1 MNRTI
6 EVDRSGRLIDLLPL
20 ENPLAI
26 AIDPSNLCNFHCE
39 FCPTGDKLLTKLR
52 PNGIMP
58 LELFKKIIDDV
69 SDMGVKLKALKL
81 WKDGEP
87 FVNKDIIKFI
97 EYAQKKGVA
106 EQIRITSNGALL
118 DRFAQPLVDVG
129 LDWLMISF
137 LSLNEEIYLRHS
149 GRGKMREIIFNN
161 VRILR
166 ELRDKRKSQ
175 KPYIAIKMCKFPYV
189 TQQEIASF
197 KDQFELFVDEIVLHE
212 EPMDWD
218 SSHHKDLTLGAGV
231 QRLRPKK
238 VCPFAWYQVNINFN
252 GEVSI
257 CPVDWSFK
265 TIIGDVSKEHFA
277 DIWRGKKMQD
287 FRAMW
292 AKQELFKNPVCEK
305 CTYYFHHGDNIDD
318 FVLERKAPFLTK
330 LKAYE
335 NRQ

>member
-1 MNRTI
+1 MNGQANIKST
-6 EVDRSGRLIDLLPL
+6 GRLIDLLPL

-39 FCPTGDKLLTKLR
+39 FCPTGDKALTKLR

-69 SDMGVKLKALKL
+69 ADMGVKLKALKL

-97 EYAQKKGVA
+97 EYAKKRDVA

-118 DRFAQPLVDVG
+118 DRWAAALVDVK

-137 LSLNEEIYLRHS
+137 LSLNEKIYYRHS
-149 GRGKMREIIFNN
+149 GRDKMRETIFNN
-161 VRILR
+161 VRMLKA
-166 ELRDKRKSQ
+166 LRDKGKSA

-189 TQQEIASF
+189 TEEEIKSF
-197 KDQFELFVDEIVLHE
+197 KAQFQPFVDEIVLHE

-218 SSHHKDLTLGAGV
+218 SSHHKDLTLGAGA
-231 QRLRPKK
+231 QRLQPKK
-238 VCPFAWYQVNINFN
+238 VCPYAWYQVNINFN

-277 DIWRGKKMQD
+277 DIWRGKRMQD
-287 FRAMW
+287 FREMW
-292 AKQELFKNPVCEK
+292 AKQDLSKNSACEK
-305 CTYYFHHGDNIDD
+305 CTYYFHHGDNIDN
-318 FVLERKAPFLTK
+318 FVLGKNNVLVTEIF
-330 LKAYE
+330 
-335 NRQ
+335 